1 MEAHARRFWKSG
13 AEWRELHDGVAQ
25 ELSFIVIIVT
35 KSRGLSEGLSEPS
48 GRELDHLAA
57 AAERALDEL
66 RRAITAVSAPTDDSL
81 ETALAQTVK
90 EVANRV
96 GARTE
101 VVVDPDVDVPAATK
115 EALLRFARE
124 ASSTR
129 AVTAA
134 RGASASSSPTAPGC
148 A

>member
-25 ELSFIVIIVT
+25 ELSFIVT